1 MLQVRLPAAA
11 LVMLALGVAAV
22 GAWLAPSHDRAFAD
36 ARPATSSL
44 VAAPPTTVAGPVR
57 PDLSPPATIPF
68 STHRPNAHFGPFWA
82 YLSAGGFAAFLLI
95 AMLQF
100 VLTRPGRRGRRTL

>member
-1 MLQVRLPAAA
+1 LRVRLPAAA
-11 LVMLALGVAAV
+11 LVVVALGL
-22 GAWLAPSHDRAFAD
+22 GASLAPSHDRAFAD
-36 ARPATSSL
+36 PRPATSSL

-68 STHRPNAHFGPFWA
+68 GTHRPDAHFGPCWA
-82 YLSAGGFAAFLLI
+82 YLSVGGFAAFLLI
-95 AMLQF
+95 AMVQF